1 MAKTKKKNTK
11 NKKLSIRIWKK
22 IKWYVIAFATAGLLY
37 NMMQGNFGFIK
48 YYELS
53 LKKER
58 LKSEIIT
65 IKKQIDS
72 LNIIIEKLDNDMEY
86 IEKVAREK
94 YNMIKEGETV
104 YQIVPKKEE

>member
-1 MAKTKKKNTK
+1 MAKKKKKNIK
-11 NKKLSIRIWKK
+11 NEKISIRIWKN
-22 IKWYVIAFATAGLLY
+22 IKWYVVVIATAGLLY
-37 NMMQGNFGFIK
+37 NMLQGNFGFIK
-48 YYELS
+48 YYELRM
-53 LKKER
+53 KKER

-72 LNIIIEKLDNDMEY
+72 LNIIIDKLDNDMEY

-104 YQIVPKKEE
+104 FQIVPKKE